1 MASFESAKRRPSV
14 KILDLQEDQIKF
26 EMKNTDVSVANALRR
41 VMIAEVSTLAIERV
55 EIYSNTSVLLDE
67 FISHRLGM
75 IPIRYTYNESADH
88 KERLIG
94 QTQYPEGSL
103 MRRFVE
109 NRDCECEDHCWRC
122 SVELDLKVS
131 YDDKQAEMAMEG
143 DEQDEE
149 GTNIVVT
156 SADLKSN
163 DDDVR
168 AITFGNKEDEANSQD
183 KGISILK
190 LAAGQEIELK
200 AIAICGIA
208 KEHAKWS
215 PVSACV
221 FRFNPIIT
229 MDKDVLDRLSLE
241 QKREIVES
249 DPNKVFHL
257 NEQGGS
263 FGKGEI
269 VVAKPEDCTFCEDVV
284 VKAKEIAGEECISIR
299 PDMNHFIYT
308 VETIGSLAPEQ
319 VVKEGLHAL
328 KYKMQELTNHTAA
341 IAEDQQLQ
349 GQGAAMN

>member
-1 MASFESAKRRPSV
+1 
-14 KILDLQEDQIKF
+14 
-26 EMKNTDVSVANALRR
+26 
-41 VMIAEVSTLAIERV
+41 
-55 EIYSNTSVLLDE
+55 
-67 FISHRLGM
+67 
-75 IPIRYTYNESADH
+75 
-88 KERLIG
+88 
-94 QTQYPEGSL
+94 